1 MRDACKPGL
10 EIVSDLCLSPMKPR
24 WADLTDAGTG
34 VGVSNYEARFRDAEM
49 ARIHNSNYRVRCH
62 RSRGDSG
69 QGEAERTNS
78 VILDAL
84 VNGATLER
92 DKYR

>member
-1 MRDACKPGL
+1 MRDACKRGL
-10 EIVSDLCLSPMKPR
+10 EIVSNLCLSPMKPR

-34 VGVSNYEARFRDAEM
+34 VGVSNYEARLRDAEM
-49 ARIHNSNYRVRCH
+49 ARIHNSNYRVRYH
-62 RSRGDSG
+62 RSRGDNG

-92 DKYR
+92 DK